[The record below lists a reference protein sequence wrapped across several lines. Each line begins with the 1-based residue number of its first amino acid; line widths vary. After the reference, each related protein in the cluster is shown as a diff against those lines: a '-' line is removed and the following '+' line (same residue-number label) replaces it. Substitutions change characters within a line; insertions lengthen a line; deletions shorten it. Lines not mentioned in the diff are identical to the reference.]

1 MSKKRKREDEQLD
14 LVVAPPKT
22 FPVELVEKI
31 LLSLPANKW
40 RMRSLGISKSYKNRL
55 SEPDFLRDF
64 LFQNSDFYNDSQ
76 LVIQRQSNDRT
87 LHSFHSGIFC
97 LCNGNAGGDIST
109 IALWNPN
116 TAQTKVLPDSIL
128 TDSVKPYG
136 LSLESIGFGFDPNSN
151 DYKVLRCMS
160 CIDDDEIG
168 GEYEHFLE
176 LYSLRMNSWRLLDM
190 DGYHCPYNIP
200 YSVPSNDGRWFHWCC
215 EDFEL
220 ARFDM
225 SSEDYDWYGFVSPVM
240 MDPSPMI
247 SFSMVK
253 GLLVVMFIKEDSL
266 ETWISVDYE
275 KRMLQLSS
283 VKLNQ
288 LDACPVNIWKDGRGF
303 LQRSGDGKLVV
314 IDLLSGNIIPT
325 ELQIEGDWTSFKL
338 FPYTPSP
345 VSLA

>member
-1 MSKKRKREDEQLD
+1 MNNWTLW
-14 LVVAPPKT
+14 
-22 FPVELVEKI
+22 
-31 LLSLPANKW
+31 LP
-40 RMRSLGISKSYKNRL
+40 RRSLFRWNWLRKFCSASGISKSYKNRL

-76 LVIQRQSNDRT
+76 LVIQRQNNDRT
-87 LHSFHSGIFC
+87 LHSFHSFRSLRLIDGKPPEESLDSILGEGYEIRWACKGVFC
-97 LCNGNAGGDIST
+97 LCNGNAGDIST

-240 MDPSPMI
+240 MDPSPVI

-253 GLLVVMFIKEDSL
+253 GLLVVMFINEDSL

-288 LDACPVNIWKDGRGF
+288 LDACHCEYMEGWKG
-303 LQRSGDGKLVV
+303 V
-314 IDLLSGNIIPT
+314 
-325 ELQIEGDWTSFKL
+325 
-338 FPYTPSP
+338 SP
-345 VSLA
+345 EKWRQKAHGH